1 MQLAATQRP
10 HPPPVPPR
18 PSRQVVAEALKRSPR
33 PPCPT
38 RQAPPPP
45 NTKPWRSDRDRN
57 RQQVCPAPVGRTLV
71 YESSIKESSLP
82 KETTSNESGG
92 DCDPP
97 PPPLD
102 KNREPVSRAASE
114 RRADEDDRRGNPRER
129 RRDRVPDQEH
139 RPNSTESSPN
149 TDATAA
155 TSSSSPREKEDRS
168 SPCHFALLERAPSKE
183 RSSNGTAITGERS
196 PVSEKPISNT
206 DRTSGNEKER
216 VESESSSRAKEST
229 DCDNDA
235 KITGIES
242 LVSLDEVQCCHASP
256 DVSDTKKNGERGGL
270 SFSERS
276 ECSERGRADGST
288 RPTPTQRS
296 CLVKYRDAARKS
308 AESST
313 TIQSSVSNV
322 DRATVVV
329 IDESDR
335 KAASNDHPDHC
346 DDHHVNHNNK
356 DAENENDNDNN
367 IHRQDWLE
375 AGVHYSS
382 TQIRLSGE
390 DGDVI
395 DGNRVNGFDR
405 CENEKFGD
413 FNVPR

>member
-45 NTKPWRSDRDRN
+45 NTKPWRSDRDRANN
-57 RQQVCPAPVGRTLV
+57 RQQVYPAPVGRTLV

-82 KETTSNESGG
+82 KEANNESGG
-92 DCDPP
+92 DCDSPA
-97 PPPLD
+97 D

-114 RRADEDDRRGNPRER
+114 RRADEDDWRGNSRER
-129 RRDRVPDQEH
+129 RHRVPDQEH
-139 RPNSTESSPN
+139 RPNSAESSPN
-149 TDATAA
+149 TDGAA
-155 TSSSSPREKEDRS
+155 SSSPREKEDRS
-168 SPCHFALLERAPSKE
+168 SPCHSALLERVSSKE
-183 RSSNGTAITGERS
+183 RSFNGAITTGERS
-196 PVSEKPISNT
+196 PVSEKSISNI
-206 DRTSGNEKER
+206 DRTTGSEKAR
-216 VESESSSRAKEST
+216 IESEATSRAKEST

-242 LVSLDEVQCCHASP
+242 RMSLDEVQCCHISP
-256 DVSDTKKNGERGGL
+256 DVSESKKNGERGGL
-270 SFSERS
+270 SFSERTQ
-276 ECSERGRADGST
+276 CSEKSKADGSA

-308 AESST
+308 AETST

-346 DDHHVNHNNK
+346 DDRNHDVKQHNSSGK
-356 DAENENDNDNN
+356 DAENDKDNDN

-390 DGDVI
+390 DGDII
-395 DGNRVNGFDR
+395 DGSRVNGFDR